1 MGTEQGENWGF
12 EATEDAFDKPK
23 LWMKRKKSGYLK
35 YIKSYNQ
42 SRFRSKYNL
51 VPLLTFE
58 VECGSWNKSYFSPL
72 ISLYV

>member
-35 YIKSYNQ
+35 YIRVTIKVDLGQ
-42 SRFRSKYNL
+42 S
-51 VPLLTFE
+51 
-58 VECGSWNKSYFSPL
+58 
-72 ISLYV
+72 II